1 MLLPLPIQ
9 NLIEKISKL
18 PGVGKRQATRMV
30 FYLISKKEKLKE
42 IREDL
47 NLIEKEIVICPDC
60 FFPFQKTKN
69 LKKCPICSH
78 PKRNKSIICVVEK
91 ETDLLT
97 IEETKRFNGLYHILG
112 GLISP
117 VDPQS
122 YKNLKIKRL
131 LERIKENKI
140 KEIIL
145 ALPLTPQGEMTS
157 LYLERILKKYSIK
170 ITTLGKGIPSG
181 GEIEFADSQTIEGA
195 FKHRESL

>member
-18 PGVGKRQATRMV
+18 PGIGKRQATRIV
-30 FYLISKKEKLKE
+30 FYLISRKEELRE
-42 IREDL
+42 IIKSL
-47 NLIEKEIVICPDC
+47 SLIEKEIVICPDC
-60 FFPFQKTKN
+60 FFPFQKSPN
-69 LKKCPICSH
+69 LKKCPICCH
-78 PKRNKSIICVVEK
+78 PKRNKNIICVVEK

-97 IEETKRFNGLYHILG
+97 IEETRKFNGLYHILG

-122 YKNLKIKRL
+122 YKNLRIKRL

-145 ALPLTPQGEMTS
+145 AFPLTPQGEITS
-157 LYLERILKKYSIK
+157 LYLERILKKYQVK
-170 ITTLGKGIPSG
+170 ITALAKGIPSG
-181 GEIEFADSQTIEGA
+181 GEIEFADPQTIESA

>member
-9 NLIEKISKL
+9 NLIEKVSKL
-18 PGVGKRQATRMV
+18 PGIGKRQATRIV
-30 FYLISKKEKLKE
+30 FYLISNKEELRE
-42 IREDL
+42 IIKSL

-60 FFPFQKTKN
+60 FFPFQKSPN
-69 LKKCPICSH
+69 LKKCPICCH
-78 PKRNKSIICVVEK
+78 PKRNKNIICVVEK

-97 IEETKRFNGLYHILG
+97 IEETRKFNGLYHILG

-145 ALPLTPQGEMTS
+145 AFPLTPQGEITS
-157 LYLERILKKYSIK
+157 LYLERILKKYQVK
-170 ITTLGKGIPSG
+170 ITTLAKGIPSG
-181 GEIEFADSQTIEGA
+181 GEIEFADPQTIESA

>member
-18 PGVGKRQATRMV
+18 PGIGKRQATRIV
-30 FYLISKKEKLKE
+30 FYLISKKEELRDIIKNLS
-42 IREDL
+42 
-47 NLIEKEIVICPDC
+47 LIEKEIVICPDC
-60 FFPFQKTKN
+60 FFPFQKSPN
-69 LKKCPICSH
+69 LKKCPICCH
-78 PKRNKSIICVVEK
+78 PRRNKNIICVVEK

-97 IEETKRFNGLYHILG
+97 IEETRKFNGLYHILG

-122 YKNLKIKRL
+122 YKNLRIKRL

-145 ALPLTPQGEMTS
+145 AFPLTPQGEITS
-157 LYLERILKKYSIK
+157 LYLERILKKHPVK
-170 ITTLGKGIPSG
+170 VTALAKGIPSG
-181 GEIEFADSQTIEGA
+181 GEIEFADPQTIESA